1 MTYAQISHFRY
12 NGKKRKTKICGKKI
26 KEEVTRKNEKI

>member
-1 MTYAQISHFRY
+1 MHRFLILDIME
-12 NGKKRKTKICGKKI
+12 KKEKQKFVGKKI